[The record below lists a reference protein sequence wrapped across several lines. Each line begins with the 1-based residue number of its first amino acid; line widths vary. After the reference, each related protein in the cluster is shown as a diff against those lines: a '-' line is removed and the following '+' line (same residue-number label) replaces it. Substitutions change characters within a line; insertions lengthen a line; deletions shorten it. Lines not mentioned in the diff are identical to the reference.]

1 MAGMYLVG
9 MVYNVCRWHDSLRV
23 AHPDGPRRWQE
34 RTPAMA
40 AGLTDHRWSMAELLW
55 WHPPTPLSRP
65 GG

>member
-9 MVYNVCRWHDSLRV
+9 TVYHFCRWHASVRV
-23 AHPDGPRRWQE
+23 QHPDGPRRWQE
-34 RTPAMA
+34 RTPAME

-55 WHPPTPLSRP
+55 WHPPTSLRLP